1 MRTEVVEPLS
11 DIALSAGVP
20 SLFVI
25 VGRMNVY
32 FVNFVQKQ
40 NLSDYIPFACKNNA
54 MSNFSMNLLKA
65 VFHTSVPHT
74 VDKEF

>member
-25 VGRMNVY
+25 VGRMT
-32 FVNFVQKQ
+32 FT
-40 NLSDYIPFACKNNA
+40 L
-54 MSNFSMNLLKA
+54 
-65 VFHTSVPHT
+65 
-74 VDKEF
+74 